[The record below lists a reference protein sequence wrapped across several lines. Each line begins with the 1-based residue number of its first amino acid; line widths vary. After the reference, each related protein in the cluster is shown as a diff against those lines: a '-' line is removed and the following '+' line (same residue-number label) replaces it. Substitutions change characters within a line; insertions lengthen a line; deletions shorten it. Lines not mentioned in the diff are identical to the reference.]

1 MQNNRTINVTIPPG
15 TLSGNGYRVR
25 LRADQPTIT
34 SSSNNSDITVVL
46 NASNCSQPYLTSLL
60 TNSCSTNNCPEG
72 FNELIFINSGVGF
85 TANSTSLRI
94 TYGNNS
100 GIPYDADYTDVLTL
114 NPTKISELN
123 PAAGCPGLFVD
134 GTNQAIPA
142 NAQIIFA
149 NTNLCDV
156 ALDWTGLRGQGPIY
170 MVFNNDS
177 EWSTSGNFIN
187 NTNCGNRYLNIIVTD
202 NLGNFTTTE
211 YWFNTANN
219 TGKDGD
225 FQNYSSQGGEAIF
238 YGNQGSLTNGTT
250 LLVELTEFNALVN
263 NGLNRATWNT
273 LSERNNAYFQL
284 ERRVE
289 TLESWETIAIING
302 AGNSSGLL
310 SYVYADKQIK
320 DILNYYRLK
329 QVDFNGEFRYSQIFS
344 TDNRID
350 RKIIGVFDILGR
362 PIHPKTPGLKFF
374 NLTMVPH

>member
-1 MQNNRTINVTIPPG
+1 MQNNGTINVTIPPG

-46 NASNCSQPYLTSLL
+46 DASNCSQPYLTSLL

-85 TANSTSLRI
+85 TANSASLRI

-100 GIPYDADYTDVLTL
+100 GIPYDADYTDVLTP

-123 PAAGCPGLFVD
+123 LAAGCPGLFVD

-149 NTNLCDV
+149 NTNLCDD
-156 ALDWTGLRGQGPIY
+156 ALDWTGLCGQGPIY

-187 NTNCGNRYLNIIVTD
+187 NTNSGNRYLNIIVTD

-219 TGKDGD
+219 TGNDGD
-225 FQNYSSQGGEAIF
+225 FQNYNSQGGEAIF
-238 YGNQGSLTNGTT
+238 YGNQGCLINGTT
-250 LLVELTEFNALVN
+250 LPVELTEFNILVN
-263 NGLNRATWNT
+263 NGLNRVTWNT

-289 TLESWETIAIING
+289 TLESWETIAIIKG

-320 DILNYYRLK
+320 DILNYYLLK
-329 QVDFNGEFRYSQIFS
+329 QVDFNGEFRYSQIIS
-344 TDNRID
+344 ADNRIV

-362 PIHPKTPGLKFF
+362 PIHPKTPGL
-374 NLTMVPH
+374 